1 MSLMRAIARLTAVA
15 ALRGIT
21 LAEMRVYDSDN
32 TPLNEAIVGANKP
45 LPYIT
50 VYTDEDIRSG
60 FSGKDVYT
68 PARELALVLEIAAAS
83 QIKIEGETDSGDVAI
98 PATDSGLELG
108 IDVLES
114 QAIAALLGNPQN
126 KWGELFRDLVVSIA
140 RIPTT
145 RGASGAQGARWAA
158 RQITFRLDV
167 IADLPPGVPVP
178 AAHIYRK
185 FVALA
190 RSDTAAKMVGAAGVI
205 EAALTR
211 PGGVG
216 PTWEQAQSWM
226 SVTHDAIDAIGL
238 APLLNEPQDR
248 NEGPELTEAN
258 PDPQVWTLPSGEEIP
273 DYWPKP
279 GVE

>member
-1 MSLMRAIARLTAVA
+1 MSLIRAVARLTAVA
-15 ALRGIT
+15 ALRNIT
-21 LAEMRVYDSDN
+21 LAEARVYDSDN
-32 TPLNEAIVGANKP
+32 TALNEAVTAANKP

-50 VYTDEDIRSG
+50 VYTDDDIRSG

-68 PARELALVLEIAAAS
+68 PARELAVVLEIAVAS
-83 QIKIEGETDSGDVAI
+83 PVKIEGETDPSDITI

-108 IDVLES
+108 VDVLEA
-114 QAIAALLGNPQN
+114 QAIGALLGNPLN
-126 KWGELFRDLVVSIA
+126 KWGELFRDLVVTIS

-158 RQITFRLDV
+158 RQVIIRLDP

-178 AAHIYRK
+178 TEHIYRR
-185 FVALA
+185 FIALA

-211 PGGVG
+211 AGGVG

-226 SVTHDAIDAIGL
+226 SVSHEGIEGIGL
-238 APLLNEPQDR
+238 APLLDEPQDR
-248 NEGPELTEAN
+248 NEGPELTETN
-258 PDPQVWTLPSGEEIP
+258 LDSQVWTLPSGEEIP
-273 DYWPKP
+273 DFWPKP